1 MTFFKNCGYVL
12 ALSVT
17 GLLLSANF
25 ALSSGAPQPE
35 EEEDASG
42 ENGGTFP
49 ITSPTVRNPLPSDI
63 LNRMRKELM
72 VLMGVPLEN
81 TEEDGAGKSH
91 GNGQH

>member
-1 MTFFKNCGYVL
+1 MTFLKNCGYTLV
-12 ALSVT
+12 LSVA

-25 ALSSGAPQPE
+25 ALSSGAPPE
-35 EEEDASG
+35 EDAASG

-49 ITSPTVRNPLPSDI
+49 ITSPAARNPLPSDI

-81 TEEDGAGKSH
+81 SKEDGAGK
-91 GNGQH
+91 NNVKGQH